1 VGSNP
6 PVKLSSQRGVDEAR
20 TARPWPVNSTLVC
33 SHDFPLGYEAYR
45 PLRYALRG
53 SPMALNIAG
62 IDKDPDLAP
71 PSRET
76 LLRAADACSSPAAT
90 KSQLLLKLDALRS
103 VMPVRK
109 ARWLDFLPFKLLDA
123 IREDAER
130 LIVDVNAQ
138 DQFWTSAGD
147 ILIDV
152 ANKHPEIRKTVHD
165 VIAAGGDIEIAAH
178 NESAR
183 ITIASIAP
191 SGQRQILFDSRNH
204 AMTQLTA
211 A

>member
-1 VGSNP
+1 
-6 PVKLSSQRGVDEAR
+6 
-20 TARPWPVNSTLVC
+20 
-33 SHDFPLGYEAYR
+33 
-45 PLRYALRG
+45 
-53 SPMALNIAG
+53 MALNITG

-71 PSRET
+71 PSREN
-76 LLRAADACSSPAAT
+76 LLKAAEACSSPAAT
-90 KSQLLLKLDALRS
+90 KSLLLLKLDALRS
-103 VMPVRK
+103 VMPVKK
-109 ARWLDFLPFKLLDA
+109 ARWLDFLPFKLLDT

-152 ANKHPEIRKTVHD
+152 VNKHPEIGKTVHD

-183 ITIASIAP
+183 ITITSVKL
-191 SGQRQILFDSRNH
+191 SGQRKILFDSRNH
-204 AMTQLTA
+204 AMNGCRLGGVGIAPRLQARYDSRENPNDAHMAKVLTEDEA
-211 A
+211 RRVASNIAKLPEDQSS